1 MTDFSGWVLEN
12 TDLEGD
18 KKIIPTIFKDHRGS
32 YTEIYNKNF
41 MIKNKIN
48 IDFIQDD
55 ISISHKNVL
64 RGIHGDNKTYKL
76 VSCLYGKFQLI
87 VVDNN
92 FKSKQYRK
100 WQSFEI
106 SFENRFQ
113 ILIPPM
119 FGNGHLVL
127 SKKCIFHYKQNTNYD
142 RIGQFTIKW
151 NDPLFN
157 FKWKTTNPILSQRDK

>member
-12 TDLEGD
+12 TDLEGV